1 MRWLFLGLII
11 INAFYFVWSRQAA
24 NLTEQVL
31 PVLASQRAAHFNQVK
46 LLSET
51 DNIESN
57 VLNVSAADQELMLL
71 GGFSDNDLAQR
82 LQQRLLSLD
91 IESQVTALDSQVDI
105 EYWVYLQPLPSRQAS
120 VRQLKELQARN
131 IEGYLITTG
140 DLNNGISLGMFARE
154 DSAQSVADRMSAA
167 GYESSIRVMERSQR
181 LYWVVIAPNARRLVD
196 QALLRQLVAD
206 FAGMQH
212 LFMSR
217 EKLKL

>member
-1 MRWLFLGLII
+1 MVLF
-11 INAFYFVWSRQAA
+11 S
-24 NLTEQVL
+24 
-31 PVLASQRAAHFNQVK
+31 
-46 LLSET
+46 
-51 DNIESN
+51 
-57 VLNVSAADQELMLL
+57 VS
-71 GGFSDNDLAQR
+71 
-82 LQQRLLSLD
+82 
-91 IESQVTALDSQVDI
+91 
-105 EYWVYLQPLPSRQAS
+105 
-120 VRQLKELQARN
+120 
-131 IEGYLITTG
+131 
-140 DLNNGISLGMFARE
+140 LNNGISLGMFARE